1 MTTLGSTQ
9 SYDTALAGEGSP
21 VDRSRFEQ
29 ALREYVES
37 VGIHPMVGILIVGG
51 SYRDAN
57 VVYRAGFRRITLSNI
72 EPMADAEKTSLVD
85 AKLTLLYADL
95 ENLPFPDNSY
105 DVVLAHE
112 VLHHCRSPHRA
123 LLEMLRVCR
132 KHVILMEPNDSLTMR
147 VLIKLRFS
155 FPYELP
161 AVTSNNYEKGGVQNS
176 NIPNY
181 IYRWNKRS
189 VYQAAAAYLPE
200 SEFALHVRQYWDF
213 NVDKQELAKRTETR
227 LGSIMKIFGATS
239 FLAGLR
245 LFQSVMNGVPWLRA
259 QGNKF
264 FACIDKQQTLRPWIT
279 RSGNKL
285 AFNRSYKLRVAVR
298 E

>member
-1 MTTLGSTQ
+1 MMPTDVAQL
-9 SYDTALAGEGSP
+9 YDTKLAGEGSA

-29 ALREYVES
+29 VLRDYVES
-37 VGIHPMVGILIVGG
+37 AGIDATDRILIVGG

-57 VVYRAGFRRITLSNI
+57 VVYRAGFRSITLSNI
-72 EPMADAEKTSLVD
+72 EPMADAERKPMED
-85 AKLTLLYADL
+85 AELTLLYADL
-95 ENLPFPDNSY
+95 ESLSFPDDSY

-123 LLEMLRVCR
+123 LLEMLRVSR

-147 VLIKLRFS
+147 ALIRMRFS

-176 NIPNY
+176 SIPNY
-181 IYRWNKRS
+181 IYRWDRRG

-213 NVDKQELAKRTETR
+213 NVDKQELAKRSETR
-227 LGSIMKIFGATS
+227 IGSITKIFGPGV

-245 LFQSVMNGVPWLRA
+245 LFQLVMNSLPWLSG

-264 FACIDKQQTLRPWIT
+264 FACINKQDKLKPWIT
-279 RSGNKL
+279 RNGDQL
-285 AFNRSYKLRVAVR
+285 DFNRSYRAATR
-298 E
+298 

>member
-1 MTTLGSTQ
+1 MMSTDTAQ
-9 SYDTALAGEGSP
+9 LYDTALAGEGSA
-21 VDRSRFEQ
+21 VNRSRFED
-29 ALREYVES
+29 ALRDYVAS
-37 VGIHPMVGILIVGG
+37 AGIDAMDRILIVGG

-72 EPMADAEKTSLVD
+72 EPMADAEKSSREDTE
-85 AKLTLLYADL
+85 LTLLYADL
-95 ENLPFPDNSY
+95 ESLPFPDGSY

-123 LLEMLRVCR
+123 LLEMLRVSR
-132 KHVILMEPNDSLTMR
+132 KHVILMEPNDSLAMR
-147 VLIKLRFS
+147 ALIRMRFS

-176 NIPNY
+176 SIPNY
-181 IYRWNKRS
+181 IYRWDRRS
-189 VYQAAAAYLPE
+189 IYQTAAAYLPE

-213 NVDKQELAKRTETR
+213 NVSKQELAKRSETR
-227 LGSIMKIFGATS
+227 IGSITKIFGPGV

-245 LFQSVMNGVPWLRA
+245 LFQLVMNSLPWLSG

-264 FACIDKQQTLRPWIT
+264 FACINKQDKLKPWIT
-279 RSGNKL
+279 HNGGKL
-285 AFNRSYKLRVAVR
+285 DFNRNYRAASR
-298 E
+298 

>member
-1 MTTLGSTQ
+1 MMASDTTQ
-9 SYDTALAGEGSP
+9 RYDTELAGEGSA

-29 ALREYVES
+29 SLREYVELA
-37 VGIHPMVGILIVGG
+37 GIDAMDSILIVGG

-72 EPMADAEKTSLVD
+72 EPMADAEKSSFKE
-85 AKLTLLYADL
+85 AELTVLYADL
-95 ENLPFPDNSY
+95 ESLSFPDSSFS
-105 DVVLAHE
+105 VVLAHE

-123 LLEMLRVCR
+123 LLEMMRVSR

-147 VLIKLRFS
+147 ALIRMRFS

-176 NIPNY
+176 SIPNY
-181 IYRWNKRS
+181 IYRWDRRG

-200 SEFALHVRQYWDF
+200 TEFTLHVRQYWDF
-213 NVDKQELAKRTETR
+213 NVDKQELAKRSETR
-227 LGSIMKIFGATS
+227 IGSITKIFGPGV

-245 LFQSVMNGVPWLRA
+245 LFQLVMNSRPSLSG

-264 FACIDKQQTLRPWIT
+264 FACINKQDKLKPWIT
-279 RSGNKL
+279 YSGGKL
-285 AFNRSYKLRVAVR
+285 DFNRDYRTAGS
-298 E
+298 